1 MTTKALSNYLLLTLF
16 LLSGSLLQAQDDS
29 GYSIQATPKFGWEV
43 GLHGGHVF
51 SSGDVAWNPG
61 YGGGIHVRR
70 ALDYVFSVRLN
81 GSYMV
86 ANGDSDGSGTSY
98 EFPAPTL
105 RSEYTHQTTMITGSV
120 QGVMVLNNLRWD
132 KPKRKVNLY
141 VLAGGGV
148 NYIQTQLTAN
158 NGGTVL
164 DDVDVVGRSSSPY
177 APMVDAGAGIA
188 FRISPGFNIAL
199 EHTGATLFGKRTDL
213 IDGADNGR
221 WRDIINYTS
230 LRLNFNLRKGGEL
243 SEPLYWVNP
252 LDVVLNDISE
262 LKARPVLDLT
272 DTDED
277 GVIDILDQDKES
289 PAGAPVDTRGVPLD
303 SDDDGIP
310 DYMDQ
315 EPYSPP
321 GIAVDGDG
329 KAQLPP
335 DQKAVTQQD
344 VERMVQEALRGGV
357 NGEGGGTLV
366 EWFLPMIHFNIDSYK
381 VRYADYGNLSNI
393 AKVLQSNPG
402 VKLVV
407 VGYTDQ
413 TASPD
418 YNRMLSYNRAK
429 AAVDHLVNNYGVNR
443 DRLVLQYGG
452 EENTLVP
459 TKGSSLMNRR
469 VEFRVARADD
479 QEMGAPNGDSGKGD
493 FQGNKD
499 ASGY

>member
-1 MTTKALSNYLLLTLF
+1 
-16 LLSGSLLQAQDDS
+16 
-29 GYSIQATPKFGWEV
+29 
-43 GLHGGHVF
+43 
-51 SSGDVAWNPG
+51 
-61 YGGGIHVRR
+61 
-70 ALDYVFSVRLN
+70 
-81 GSYMV
+81 
-86 ANGDSDGSGTSY
+86 
-98 EFPAPTL
+98 
-105 RSEYTHQTTMITGSV
+105 
-120 QGVMVLNNLRWD
+120 
-132 KPKRKVNLY
+132 
-141 VLAGGGV
+141 
-148 NYIQTQLTAN
+148 
-158 NGGTVL
+158 
-164 DDVDVVGRSSSPY
+164 
-177 APMVDAGAGIA
+177 MVDAGAGIA
-188 FRISPGFNIAL
+188 FRISPGFNVAL

-230 LRLNFNLRKGGEL
+230 LRLNFNLLKGGEL

-289 PAGAPVDTRGVPLD
+289 PAGAPVDTSGVPLD

-402 VKLVV
+402 VNLVV

-479 QEMGAPNGDSGKGD
+479 QEMGPPNGNSGKGD